1 MKIVSFV
8 SNPDYV
14 RFSKTLTVEHNGIV
28 IEQCYYGTTIAG
40 RIGGSFIEIDD
51 WEFTVKS
58 FMGEEVNPK
67 GFEEMYDKL
76 FKKGYGSFEHEV
88 EEFSKKALITKY
100 FPDVIENRSERYL
113 TELLAE
119 YYNKTA
125 VVQTSAGGDIFRCWE
140 MIQICKELAKVRG
153 RKDNEVFMHNIPE
166 VNFKVRGVS
175 KEYVVELL
183 HNKRLVK

>member
-1 MKIVSFV
+1 MKIVSMV

-28 IEQCYYGTTIAG
+28 IEQSYYGTVNAG
-40 RIGGSFIEIDD
+40 RLGGSFIEIDD

-100 FPDVIENRSERYL
+100 FPDVIENKSAKYL
-113 TELLAE
+113 VELLTE

-125 VVQTSAGGDIFRCWE
+125 VVQTSEGDDIFRCWD
-140 MIQICKELAKVRG
+140 MVQICKELGKVRG
-153 RKDNEVFMHNIPE
+153 RKDQAVFMHNIPQ

-183 HNKRLVK
+183 QQTFLIK

>member
-1 MKIVSFV
+1 MKIVSMV

-14 RFSKTLTVEHNGIV
+14 RFSKTLTVEHKSIV
-28 IEQCYYGTTIAG
+28 IEQCYYGTVNAG
-40 RIGGSFIEIDD
+40 RLGGSFIEIDD

-88 EEFSKKALITKY
+88 EEFSKKALIAKY

-113 TELLAE
+113 AELLTE
-119 YYNKTA
+119 YHNKTA
-125 VVQTSAGGDIFRCWE
+125 VVQTSVGGDIFRCWD
-140 MIQICKELAKVRG
+140 MVQLCKELGKRLG
-153 RKDNEVFMHNIPE
+153 RKDQAVFMHNIPE
-166 VNFKVRGVS
+166 VNYKVRGVS

-183 HNKRLVK
+183 QQTF

>member
-125 VVQTSAGGDIFRCWE
+125 VVQTSAGGDIFRCRE